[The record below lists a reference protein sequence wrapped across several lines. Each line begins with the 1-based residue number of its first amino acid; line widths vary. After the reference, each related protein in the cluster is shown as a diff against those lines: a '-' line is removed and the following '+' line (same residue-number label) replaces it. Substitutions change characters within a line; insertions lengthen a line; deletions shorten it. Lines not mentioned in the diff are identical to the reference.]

1 MQNMEEIMLDY
12 FLCLLV
18 QCKCVLF
25 LLDYEPPN
33 NKPISH
39 LETISVKGLFVM
51 EYKCN
56 SVTLFRSE
64 NYDGPFIHIDDVL
77 TGGYPPDLYSNK

>member
-1 MQNMEEIMLDY
+1 MTA
-12 FLCLLV
+12 V
-18 QCKCVLF
+18 
-25 LLDYEPPN
+25 
-33 NKPISH
+33 
-39 LETISVKGLFVM
+39 SVKGLFVM